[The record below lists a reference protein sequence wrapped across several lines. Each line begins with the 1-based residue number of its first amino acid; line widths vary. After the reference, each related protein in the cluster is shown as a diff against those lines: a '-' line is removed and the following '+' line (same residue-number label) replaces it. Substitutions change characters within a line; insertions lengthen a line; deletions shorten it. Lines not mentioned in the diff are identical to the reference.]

1 MRWAEHKYQIH
12 RNLSDMSVCGD
23 GSNVRLSDQDFEQ
36 TVAPER
42 FVCHHFGMVRWTSR
56 LRQKLR
62 VVGQIKQGTLRLL
75 NLPGFIFDLL
85 PYNWFDEDFLE
96 DLAIY
101 DGPLIEPVRRNPQ
114 EFTRDKMKLHRYL
127 LEKAPNTGK
136 GA

>member
-1 MRWAEHKYQIH
+1 
-12 RNLSDMSVCGD
+12 
-23 GSNVRLSDQDFEQ
+23 
-36 TVAPER
+36 
-42 FVCHHFGMVRWTSR
+42 
-56 LRQKLR
+56 
-62 VVGQIKQGTLRLL
+62 VGQIKQGTLRLL